1 MLMNNSLLRDRR
13 FWPIFWTQFLGAF
26 NDNVFK
32 NALVILITLRAFSI
46 RGVSSEQIVALCGG
60 IFILPF
66 FLFSATAG
74 QLADKYS
81 KSRIVVW
88 IKVWEIL
95 AMLIGAYGFITER
108 FLLLLTTLFF
118 MGLHSTFFGPVKYS
132 ILPQLLRQ
140 EELVSG
146 TAYVEMG
153 TFIAIL
159 LGTLLGGF
167 LISLAASGPWLV
179 SVAAL
184 SVAILGWITST
195 RIRSLA
201 PVAPFLQIPANP
213 IGPTIQM
220 VKLTAKVRSVFL
232 SILGISWFWFFGAAV
247 LSLLPGYCK
256 HLLNGEEGVITLF
269 LAMFSVG
276 VGVGSMLCGRLSA
289 QKLELGLVPVGSLG
303 LSLFAFDLF
312 LIGRPSWLPIHP
324 EVQLTITHLLATV
337 GGWRITMDL
346 FLLAVFGGFFIVPL
360 YTLVQQRSAETER
373 SRVIAGN
380 NIINA
385 FSMVVAAALLVLL
398 FALKFTIPQ
407 IFLLLAVLNL
417 AVAVYIYTVL
427 PEFLFRFLCW
437 VSAHVL
443 YRLRVVG
450 REHLPLDGPAVL
462 VCNHVSLVDWLI
474 IASACPRPVRFVM
487 HYSFLQIPFTRRIFK
502 DAKVIPLAGSREK
515 PEILESAFAR
525 IAQELEDGEL
535 VCIFPEGRITPDGSL
550 QKFRPGVERVLAR
563 TPAPVIP
570 MALSGLWGSFFSKK
584 HGKPMRRP
592 CRRICSRISLVIGPA
607 VSPPEATAEKLQELV
622 GDLASRGAQDA
633 AVSAAAPQ
641 SGR

>member
-1 MLMNNSLLRDRR
+1 MLMNNTLLRDRR

-88 IKVWEIL
+88 IKLWEIL

-132 ILPQLLRQ
+132 ILPQLLRS

-153 TFIAIL
+153 TFLAIL

-167 LISLAASGPWLV
+167 LISLAASGAWLV
-179 SVAAL
+179 SAAAL
-184 SVAILGWITST
+184 TVAILGWMTST
-195 RIRSLA
+195 RIRPLA
-201 PVAPFLQIPANP
+201 PVTPSLKIQANP
-213 IGPTIQM
+213 IVPTFQII
-220 VKLTAKVRSVFL
+220 KLTAKVRSVFL

-256 HLLNGEEGVITLF
+256 QILRGEEQLITFF

-276 VGVGSMLCGRLSA
+276 VGVGSMICGRLSG

-312 LIGRPSWLPIHP
+312 LIGNPSWVFTHP
-324 EVQLTITHLLATV
+324 GAQLTITQLLSTV
-337 GGWRITMDL
+337 GGWRIAMDL

-360 YTLVQQRSAETER
+360 YTLVQQRSAEAER

-380 NIINA
+380 NVINA
-385 FSMVVAAALLVLL
+385 FFMVVAAALLVSLL
-398 FALKFTIPQ
+398 ALKFTIPQ

-427 PEFLFRFLCW
+427 PEFLFRFICW
-437 VSAHVL
+437 VSANVM

-450 REHLPLDGPAVL
+450 RQHLPPDGPAVL

-487 HYSFLQIPFTRRIFK
+487 HYSFLQIPFTRRIFR
-502 DAKVIPLAGSREK
+502 DAKVIPIAGSREK
-515 PEILESAFAR
+515 PEILESAFER

-535 VCIFPEGRITPDGSL
+535 VCIFPEGKITRNGSL
-550 QKFRPGVERVLAR
+550 NKFRPGVERVVAT
-563 TPAPVIP
+563 TPVPVVP
-570 MALSGLWGSFFSKK
+570 MALGGLWGSFFSKK
-584 HGKPMRRP
+584 DGKPMRRP
-592 CRRICSRISLVIGPA
+592 FRRIWSRISLVIGPA
-607 VSPPEATAEKLQELV
+607 VPPREATAEKLQELV
-622 GDLASRGAQDA
+622 SALASRGSQA
-633 AVSAAAPQ
+633 AGASAVTPR
-641 SGR
+641 SPR